1 MNPSFTVMRMS
12 DDKSVIDRFLVLYG
26 NTSADVVADINL
38 KVLHEMN
45 ILYYFPICVL
55 CRAVHSVI
63 LNGLRLTWK
72 KI

>member
-38 KVLHEMN
+38 KVIH
-45 ILYYFPICVL
+45 
-55 CRAVHSVI
+55 
-63 LNGLRLTWK
+63 
-72 KI
+72 